1 MTSRYVTSATQNLS
15 VRLRFLLK
23 DTFDIGKKTKSFRD
37 EEFYLSHYQRDAHT
51 EKGSGIS
58 FYSRVYITDMVLFDL
73 SRYSLSEGASSF
85 AVQASRAAFDLTTD
99 EGGPHNRRS
108 GVSQLKWDRK
118 KKKFI
123 RGDGV
128 GADNVKLV
136 KTETGNKL
144 PITYR
149 SGRFDEWK
157 AKNKKGIP
165 KVGETEGPRAKN
177 SVFEGKRWKHNKV
190 QSSKPLDKLS
200 TDYERKMRLS
210 KKKYASPGDE
220 EGGQQKQPQVLKRG
234 RSKGKTVGKVKN
246 ELKTADQIRKQ
257 RQLME
262 KRKAKNARH
271 SRKGKGR

>member
-1 MTSRYVTSATQNLS
+1 
-15 VRLRFLLK
+15 
-23 DTFDIGKKTKSFRD
+23 
-37 EEFYLSHYQRDAHT
+37 
-51 EKGSGIS
+51 
-58 FYSRVYITDMVLFDL
+58 
-73 SRYSLSEGASSF
+73 
-85 AVQASRAAFDLTTD
+85 
-99 EGGPHNRRS
+99 
-108 GVSQLKWDRK
+108 
-118 KKKFI
+118 
-123 RGDGV
+123 V

-177 SVFEGKRWKHNKV
+177 TVFGGKKWKHNKT
-190 QSSKPLDKLS
+190 QSSKPLDKMS

-210 KKKYASPGDE
+210 KKKSAPPRGDE
-220 EGGQQKQPQVLKRG
+220 DEQRPQPGVLKRG
-234 RSKGKTVGKVKN
+234 RSKGKTVGRVKN
-246 ELKTADQIRKQ
+246 ELRTADQIRKQ

-262 KRKAKNARH
+262 KRKAKNARP

>member
-1 MTSRYVTSATQNLS
+1 MF
-15 VRLRFLLK
+15 LRK

-58 FYSRVYITDMVLFDL
+58 LRSHVYITDLMLFAL
-73 SRYSLSEGASSF
+73 SSYSLNDGASSF
-85 AVQASRAAFDLTTD
+85 AVQASRATFDLTTD
-99 EGGPHNRRS
+99 EGASKNRRS

-157 AKNKKGIP
+157 AKNKEGIP
-165 KVGETEGPRAKN
+165 RVGETEGPRAKGTA
-177 SVFEGKRWKHNKV
+177 FGGKKWKHNKI

-200 TDYERKMRLS
+200 IGYERKVNLS
-210 KKKYASPGDE
+210 KKKNAPPGGE
-220 EGGQQKQPQVLKRG
+220 EDAQKKQAPVLKRG

-257 RQLME
+257 RQLIE
-262 KRKAKNARH
+262 QRKAKNARR